1 MTLEDAVNSLGNTI
15 YTVDE
20 KEDRTVVKSFVANCI
35 EYISNDDIN
44 FIINGHSIKGDD
56 IYLTADD
63 VLAEI
68 NP

>member
-1 MTLEDAVNSLGNTI
+1 MTLEEAVNSLGNII
-15 YTVDE
+15 YTIDE
-20 KEDRTVVKSFVANCI
+20 KEDRTIVKSFTANCI
-35 EYISNDDIN
+35 ELISDDDIN
-44 FIINGHSIKGDD
+44 FIIDGHSIKSDD